1 MFSLCC
7 ERGYNDAH
15 RRRIAMKRM
24 GMLAT
29 LIFFTLFLLYENS
42 YALTNEEATSIL
54 KDMFKTEFKILEIRE
69 APWEGLWEVVGEVG
83 QDRMIVYIDKNLKF
97 VITGQILDRQTK
109 RNLTIDRLKEFR
121 KVDPHRL
128 PLENAI
134 SMGDGKRKLYVF
146 TDPQCHFCSQLH
158 EELKLVKDLQTFFF
172 LFPLNPASYEKAKSI
187 WCSQDRLKALEESF
201 QGKEPGPSS
210 CNASAIDRN
219 LELGRHLLITSTPTL
234 LFESGKVVEGYL
246 LPDALENLLKSS
258 P

>member
-7 ERGYNDAH
+7 ERGYNDAY

-54 KDMFKTEFKILEIRE
+54 KDMFKTEFKILAIRE
-69 APWEGLWEVVGEVG
+69 APWKGLWEVVAEVG
-83 QDRMIVYIDKNLKF
+83 QDRMIIYIDKDLKF
-97 VITGQILDRQTK
+97 IISGQILDRQTK
-109 RNLTIDRLKEFR
+109 RNLTMDRLKEFR
-121 KVDPHRL
+121 KVDIHRL

>member
-1 MFSLCC
+1 MT
-7 ERGYNDAH
+7 
-15 RRRIAMKRM
+15 RM
-24 GMLAT
+24 SMLA
-29 LIFFTLFLLYENS
+29 LLVSFFLFLLYGNS
-42 YALTNEEATSIL
+42 FALTTEEATSIL
-54 KDMFKTEFKILEIRE
+54 KDMFKTEFKILGIRE
-69 APWEGLWEVVGEVG
+69 APWEGLWEVVAEVG
-83 QDRMIVYIDKNLKF
+83 QDRMIIYIDKNLKF

-109 RNLTIDRLKEFR
+109 RNLTMDRLKEFR
-121 KVDPHRL
+121 KVDAHRL

-158 EELKLVKDLQTFFF
+158 EELKLVKDLRTFFF
-172 LFPLNPASYEKAKSI
+172 LFPLNPTSYEKAKSI

-201 QGKEPGPSS
+201 QGKEPGPAS